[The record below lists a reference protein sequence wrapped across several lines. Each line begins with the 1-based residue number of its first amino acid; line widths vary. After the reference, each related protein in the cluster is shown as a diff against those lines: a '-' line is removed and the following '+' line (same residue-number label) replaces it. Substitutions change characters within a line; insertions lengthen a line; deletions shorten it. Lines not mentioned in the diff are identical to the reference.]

1 MLPYR
6 LLALDLDGT
15 TLNDNKEI
23 SFPTKYWVKQA
34 VENGVIV
41 SIATGRGRQTAEA
54 FRKELSLSSPM
65 VFLNGAEIW
74 KTPADLFERHYLKTQ
89 DIFRLHRLATQTD
102 SWFWG
107 FTVDRFIRKPD
118 WQDEDVNDRWMKF
131 GLLNNNVTLIKELKL
146 ELESWGH
153 LEITQ
158 SAENN
163 LEISAKGITKEYGI
177 RKVCSLLDIEL
188 ENVMAIGDS
197 FNDLQ
202 LLTSVGLGVAMEN
215 ASDEVKRAA
224 DKITSSNEKDGVARA
239 ICQYI
244 FEIDYREKL

>member
-23 SFPTKYWVKQA
+23 TLPTKYWIKKA
-34 VENGVIV
+34 VENGVVV

-54 FRKELSLSSPM
+54 FRKELALSSPM

-74 KTPADLFERHYLKTQ
+74 ITPDDLFERHYLETG
-89 DIFRLHRLATQTD
+89 DIHKLQRLATETD

-107 FTVDRFIRKPD
+107 FTEDRFIRKPD
-118 WQDEDVNDRWMKF
+118 WQDDLVNEKWMKF
-131 GLLNNNVTLIKELKL
+131 GLLNNNVTLIEKLKL
-146 ELESWGH
+146 ELNTWGN

-158 SAENN
+158 SEHNN
-163 LEISAKGITKEYGI
+163 LEISTKGITKEYGI
-177 RKVCSLLDIEL
+177 RKVCSLLDIKL

-202 LLTSVGLGVAMEN
+202 LITSVGLGVAMEN
-215 ASDEVKRAA
+215 AADEIKNAA
-224 DKITSSNEKDGVARA
+224 DVITSSNEKDGVARA

-244 FEIDYREKL
+244 FEMDYGEKL

>member
-15 TLNDNKEI
+15 TLNENKEI
-23 SFPTKYWVKQA
+23 TLPTKYWVKKA

-41 SIATGRGRQTAEA
+41 SIATGRGRQMAEV
-54 FRKELSLSSPM
+54 FRKELALHSPM

-74 KTPADLFERHYLKTQ
+74 KTPDDLFERHYLRTR
-89 DIFRLHRLATQTD
+89 DILRLHQLAIQTD

-107 FTVDRFIRKPD
+107 FTADRFIRKND
-118 WQDEDVNDRWMKF
+118 WKDDDVNEKWMKF
-131 GLLNNNVTLIKELKL
+131 GLLNSNVTLIEKLKL
-146 ELESWGH
+146 ELESWDH

-158 SAENN
+158 SADNN
-163 LEISAKGITKEYGI
+163 IEISAKGITKEYGI

-197 FNDLQ
+197 FNDLK
-202 LLTSVGLGVAMEN
+202 LIKSVGLGVAMEN
-215 ASDEVKRAA
+215 ASEKIKSSA
-224 DKITSSNEKDGVARA
+224 DVITSSNEKDGVARA

-244 FEIDYREKL
+244 FETDYR

>member
-23 SFPTKYWVKQA
+23 TPLTKYWVKKA

-41 SIATGRGRQTAEA
+41 SIATGRGRLTAEVI
-54 FRKELSLSSPM
+54 RNELALSSPM

-74 KTPADLFERHYLKTQ
+74 KTQDDLFERHYLKTR
-89 DIFRLHRLATQTD
+89 DILELHRLATETD

-107 FTVDRFIRKPD
+107 HTEDRFIRKPD
-118 WQDEDVNDRWMKF
+118 WQDEDVNEKWMKF
-131 GLLNNNVTLIKELKL
+131 SLLNNNVTLIEKLKL

-153 LEITQ
+153 LEVTQ
-158 SAENN
+158 SEDNN
-163 LEISAKGITKEYGI
+163 LEISTKGITKEYGI

-202 LLTSVGLGVAMEN
+202 LITSAGLGVAMEN
-215 ASDEVKRAA
+215 AATEVKNAA
-224 DKITSSNEKDGVARA
+224 DVITSSNEKDGVARA

-244 FEIDYREKL
+244 FEIDYSEKL